1 MSGTSHLGAL
11 DQGTSGTRFVIFD
24 ESGTPI
30 SEAFTG
36 HQPQTAGAGRIEY
49 DPLRLWGCATDAIR
63 RGLAGADL
71 DAAELRALGISSQR
85 QTVLLWDAESG
96 RPCTS
101 ALSWRDRRTTAQ
113 IQALDDEER
122 RLIRDRTG
130 LEPDAY
136 FAAPKIKWLLDEGG
150 DGAQKAGRGEQEA
163 GRSGERAGPNG
174 QKSGR
179 SERRADRDRGADA
192 DEGAAGHDDGR
203 RDADLRERAA
213 RGEVLLGT
221 VDSWL
226 CYNLTGRH
234 VTDVTNAAQTMLFD
248 IRGREWDDDL
258 LALFDVPRPALPTVR
273 PSSDP
278 EGFGVTDPDGVLNA
292 AVPVTGVMGD
302 QQAALL
308 GRVACTESNA
318 KVTYGTGNFFLQNTG
333 TEPVEADGEL
343 LTTIWFQ
350 RAGEDPYYGLEGPVF
365 ATGAVLE
372 WLRTVGLLEDAAE
385 LDQPGCTEREEAVH
399 FVPAFGGLGAP
410 DWVPG
415 ARGGVFGLHRDTD
428 RDDVLRAAVEAIG
441 FGTRAVVE
449 AAEAATGVAQDR
461 LLVDGGAIQNDEFA
475 QCQADLIDRPLV
487 RSNVTQ
493 TTALGACFAAGLAA
507 GVWGS
512 LDDLEPCRPNGRT
525 FSPTGDSA
533 AVTDAYRRWRDVVET
548 VARMS

>member
-1 MSGTSHLGAL
+1 MSGTSYLGAL
-11 DQGTSGTRFVIFD
+11 DQGTSGTQFVVFD
-24 ESGTPI
+24 GSGTPV

-36 HQPQTAGAGRIEY
+36 HQPQTAGADRIEY
-49 DPLRLWGCATDAIR
+49 DPLKLWGCATDAIR

-71 DAAELRALGISSQR
+71 DAGELRALGISSQR

-113 IQALDDEER
+113 INALDDEER
-122 RLIRDRTG
+122 RLIRERTG

-136 FAAPKIKWLLDEGG
+136 FAAPKVKWLLDEGG
-150 DGAQKAGRGEQEA
+150 NRDREAGPEESITGRSRKAEEEADGDGAGPDDSRG
-163 GRSGERAGPNG
+163 
-174 QKSGR
+174 
-179 SERRADRDRGADA
+179 
-192 DEGAAGHDDGR
+192 
-203 RDADLRERAA
+203 DADLRERAA

-221 VDSWL
+221 VDSWF

-248 IRGREWDDDL
+248 IYEREWDDDL
-258 LALFDVPRPALPTVR
+258 LALFDVPESALPTVR

-278 EGFGVTDPDGVLNA
+278 EGFGVTDPEGVLNA

-333 TEPVEADGEL
+333 TEPIEAEGEL

-372 WLRTVGLLEDAAE
+372 WLRAVGLLEDAAE
-385 LDQPGCTEREEAVH
+385 LDQPGCADRDGAVH

-410 DWVPG
+410 DWVPDAG
-415 ARGGVFGLHRDTD
+415 GGVFGLHRDTD

-449 AAEAATGVAQDR
+449 AAEEATGVAQDR
-461 LLVDGGAIQNDEFA
+461 VLVDGGAIQNDEFA
-475 QCQADLIDRPLV
+475 QYQADLIDRPLV

-507 GVWGS
+507 GVWES

-525 FSPTGDSA
+525 FSPNGDSA
-533 AVTDAYRRWRDVVET
+533 AVADAYRRWRDVVET
-548 VARMS
+548 VARMG

>member
-1 MSGTSHLGAL
+1 MTGMAHLGAL

-24 ESGTPI
+24 GDGTPI
-30 SEAFTG
+30 AEAFTG
-36 HQPQTAGAGRIEY
+36 HQPQTSGADRIEY
-49 DPLRLWGCATDAIR
+49 DPLKLWGCATDAIR
-63 RGLAGADL
+63 RGLAQADL

-101 ALSWRDRRTTAQ
+101 ALSWRDRRTAAQ
-113 IQALDDEER
+113 VEALDEAER

-136 FAAPKIKWLLDEGG
+136 FAAPSAKWLLDEGG
-150 DGAQKAGRGEQEA
+150 KSDR
-163 GRSGERAGPNG
+163 
-174 QKSGR
+174 KSGR
-179 SERRADRDRGADA
+179 VGGAAERDSERP
-192 DEGAAGHDDGR
+192 ET
-203 RDADLRERAA
+203 DLRARAE

-248 IRGREWDDDL
+248 IHEREWDDEL
-258 LALFDVPRPALPTVR
+258 LALFDVPRAALPVVR

-278 EGFGVTDPDGVLNA
+278 EGFGATDPDGVLNA
-292 AVPVTGVMGD
+292 EVPVTGVMGD

-308 GRVACTESNA
+308 GRVGCAEGDA

-333 TEPVEADGEL
+333 AEPVDAGGEL

-350 RAGEDPYYGLEGPVF
+350 RAGEEPYYGLEGPVF

-372 WLRTVGLLEDAAE
+372 WLRTVGLLEDAAG
-385 LDQPGCTEREEAVH
+385 LDQPECTEGDGTVY

-410 DWVPG
+410 DW
-415 ARGGVFGLHRDTD
+415 ATDAQGGVFGLHRDTD
-428 RDDVLRAAVEAIG
+428 REDLLRAAVEAIG

-449 AAEAATGVAQDR
+449 AAENATGVTHER

-475 QCQADLIDRPLV
+475 QCQADLIDRTLV
-487 RSNVTQ
+487 RSDVTQ
-493 TTALGACFAAGLAA
+493 TTALGAGFAAGLAV
-507 GVWGS
+507 GVWDS
-512 LDDLEPCRPNGRT
+512 LGDLERCRPTGRT
-525 FSPTGDSA
+525 FTPSGDGVSVA
-533 AVTDAYRRWRDVVET
+533 DAYRRWRDVVET
-548 VARMS
+548 VARMGRIE

>member
-1 MSGTSHLGAL
+1 MSETSHLGAL

-30 SEAFTG
+30 SEAFTT
-36 HQPQTAGAGRIEY
+36 HQPRTTGADRIEY
-49 DPLRLWGCATDAIR
+49 DPLKLWGCATDAIR

-71 DAAELRALGISSQR
+71 DASELRALGISSQR

-113 IQALDDEER
+113 INALNGEER
-122 RLIRDRTG
+122 RLIRERTG

-136 FAAPKIKWLLDEGG
+136 FAAPKVKWLLDEGG
-150 DGAQKAGRGEQEA
+150 DENQSTGR
-163 GRSGERAGPNG
+163 
-174 QKSGR
+174 
-179 SERRADRDRGADA
+179 
-192 DEGAAGHDDGR
+192 DEGATGRSRSAGEERDVAGPDDSRG
-203 RDADLRERAA
+203 DADLRERAA

-248 IRGREWDDDL
+248 IRRREWDEDL
-258 LALFDVPRPALPTVR
+258 LALFDVPRSALPTVR

-292 AVPVTGVMGD
+292 EVPVTGVMGD

-333 TEPVEADGEL
+333 TEPIEADGEL

-385 LDQPGCTEREEAVH
+385 LNQPGCTDRDEAVH

-410 DWVPG
+410 EWVPD

-449 AAEAATGVAQDR
+449 SAEAATGVDQNC

-475 QCQADLIDRPLV
+475 QCQADLIDRPLI
-487 RSNVTQ
+487 RSDVTQ
-493 TTALGACFAAGLAA
+493 TTALGACFAAGLAV
-507 GVWGS
+507 GVWES
-512 LDDLEPCRPNGRT
+512 MDDLEPCRPTGRT
-525 FSPTGDSA
+525 FSPSGDSA
-533 AVTDAYRRWRDVVET
+533 AVADSYRRWRDVVET
-548 VARMS
+548 VAQMT